1 MQYKVI
7 KDANRIVRNCPYVV
21 NDPYKNKK
29 RWSEVLV
36 IIIQFVQSLEWVEAT
51 LLLIWR

>member
-21 NDPYKNKK
+21 NEPYKIRNTGVKF
-29 RWSEVLV
+29 LV
-36 IIIQFVQSLEWVEAT
+36 IIIQFV
-51 LLLIWR
+51 